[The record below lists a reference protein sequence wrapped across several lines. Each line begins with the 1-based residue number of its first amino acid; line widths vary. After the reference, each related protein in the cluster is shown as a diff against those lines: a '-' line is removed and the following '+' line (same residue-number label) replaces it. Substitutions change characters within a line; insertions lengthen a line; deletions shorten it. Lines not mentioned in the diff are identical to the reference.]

1 KFEDVIDGLFDDIK
15 NLIEE
20 DKCRREVQSSIT
32 TRTDSEADSDELH
45 TETKDVKNNFREKSD
60 SEESWKPSRSDEESK
75 EEPEPSKKRKS
86 EETIDGQPKKKVK
99 VLKGKKQ
106 SLREE
111 NGGKEEKDVEKYV
124 GEGSNTIST
133 QARRKLTCP
142 LRSCRSNVVHLPRH
156 MRNVHKWTK
165 EAAAKVLLKY
175 NIRKNQQAEPTN
187 KDYHRRRR
195 CPVSKC
201 HSIVL
206 RLPVHLRKV
215 HNMKYHSK
223 EYSEALAS
231 ATFVSK
237 KKHPAILWKEE
248 RDQISTPPEMMLG
261 NVQKEKNDDG
271 HTSQSESESLGE
283 RKSCL
288 NKVTAHPL
296 FIKFEEWL
304 KSPDGGKRDS
314 KTVSQHSAQLVNML
328 NAIDDTGEIE
338 SLLDIGL
345 VRSAFLNTHVNA
357 KKYEAGTIKSYL
369 MSLRHFFSFLLAEN
383 PDEVNFNVEEVTSSR
398 EKVRLWST
406 SYKRDSCTR
415 RWMKLEEDVFN
426 RLTPASIREFEKSE
440 APREAVKLIGKISDP
455 SNAPLVT
462 QMAYTLVRDF
472 LFAQIFIDNANR
484 PGVLSSMTL
493 NEFYNMRKEGDDYLI
508 AVKAHKTVH
517 IHGAAYIVL
526 SKRLKAWL
534 TIFVQ
539 YMRFK
544 VTTST
549 TGPVFLSWNGQSM
562 TPGQINKA
570 VQSVFKK
577 AKISTKVTSTS
588 FRKAAVTQMHETN
601 PELSG
606 KLAGLM
612 AHNEATAKKYYL
624 LSEKSKASVEASKKL
639 AS

>member
-1 KFEDVIDGLFDDIK
+1 LYK
-15 NLIEE
+15 
-20 DKCRREVQSSIT
+20 
-32 TRTDSEADSDELH
+32 
-45 TETKDVKNNFREKSD
+45 ETNDVKNDGREKSD
-60 SEESWKPSRSDEESK
+60 SEESWKPSKSDEESK
-75 EEPEPSKKRKS
+75 EESEPSKKRKT
-86 EETIDGQPKKKVK
+86 EENIDGRPTKKVK
-99 VLKGKKQ
+99 VLGGKKR
-106 SLREE
+106 SLQEQ
-111 NGGKEEKDVEKYV
+111 NGGKEEKDVEEYV
-124 GEGSNTIST
+124 GERSDTKATVST
-133 QARRKLTCP
+133 RRKLICP

-175 NIRKNQQAEPTN
+175 NIRKRKQAQPTKTH

-201 HSIVL
+201 HSIVF

-215 HNMKYHSK
+215 HNMKDNSK
-223 EYSEALAS
+223 EYSEAFAS
-231 ATFVSK
+231 ATFVSD

-248 RDQISTPPEMMLG
+248 REQRISTPTEMLLVN
-261 NVQKEKNDDG
+261 NVPTEENDNE
-271 HTSQSESESLGE
+271 HTSQGEPESLG
-283 RKSCL
+283 RKGCS
-288 NKVTAHPL
+288 NRVTAHPVL
-296 FIKFEEWL
+296 IKFEEWL
-304 KSPDGGKRDS
+304 KSPDGGKRDN
-314 KTVSQHSAQLVNML
+314 KTVNQHSAQLVNML
-328 NAIDDTGEIE
+328 NAIYDTGEIE

-345 VRSAFLNTHVNA
+345 VRSAFLKTHVEA
-357 KKYEAGTIKSYL
+357 KKYEPGTIKSYL
-369 MSLRHFFSFLLAEN
+369 MSLRHFFSFLLTEN

-406 SYKRDSCTR
+406 SYKRDLCTR

-426 RLTPASIREFEKSE
+426 RLTPANIREFEKSE
-440 APREAVKLIGKISDP
+440 AAREAVKLIGQFLDP

-484 PGVLSSMTL
+484 PGVLSCMTM
-493 NEFYNMRKEGDDYLI
+493 NEFYNMRKEGDDHLI

-549 TGPVFLSWNGQSM
+549 TGPVFLLWNGQSM
-562 TPGQINKA
+562 TSGQINKA

-577 AKISTKVTSTS
+577 AEISTKVTFSQGCCDTDA
-588 FRKAAVTQMHETN
+588 RE
-601 PELSG
+601 
-606 KLAGLM
+606 
-612 AHNEATAKKYYL
+612 
-624 LSEKSKASVEASKKL
+624 
-639 AS
+639 